1 MLQVHNVTA
10 GYGDTVVLRDVTMEV
25 RPGQVVA
32 LLGPNGAGKTT
43 LLRVAAGQLPVRA
56 GRLKLGADDV
66 TGRSPH
72 WLARKGL
79 CLIAEGRAIFPNLTV
94 RENLVLQS
102 PAGREAASIDR
113 AFGAFPFL
121 SKKLKQTAGSLS
133 GGEQQML
140 AMVRSYVADPAIVLV
155 DEASMGLA
163 PVIVDRLFGF
173 LGEIATAGTSLLI
186 VEQYVSRA
194 LEIADYVYLLS
205 RGTIAAQGDAAAMR
219 GEDIFGKYL
228 GIDVAS

>member
-1 MLQVHNVTA
+1 MLHARNVTA
-10 GYGDTVVLRDVTMEV
+10 GYGDTVVLRDVTLEV

-43 LLRVAAGQLPVRA
+43 LLRVAAGQLPVRG
-56 GRLKLGADDV
+56 GRIELGGDDV
-66 TGRSPH
+66 TGRPSH

-102 PAGREAASIDR
+102 PAGREAQSIEQ
-113 AFGAFPFL
+113 AFAAFPFL
-121 SKKLKQTAGSLS
+121 SKRLRQTAGSLS

-140 AMVRSYVADPAIVLV
+140 AMVRSYVADPRLVLV

-163 PVIVDRLFGF
+163 PVIVDRLFEF
-173 LGEIATAGTSLLI
+173 LAAIASAGTSLLI

-194 LEIADYVYLLS
+194 LDLADYVYLLS
-205 RGTIAAQGDAAAMR
+205 RGSIVAQGKASAMR
-219 GEDIFGKYL
+219 GEDIFGRYL